1 MARTPRSDESGAWH
15 HVMNRGLA
23 KRAAFENREGVRYFK
38 SRIAHATRRRE
49 LEVHAFAIL
58 TTHFHLLVRS
68 PEGRMAEGMRRVQN
82 EYVRWFNQKN
92 RRDGPL
98 FRGRFLSRRVRSL
111 EYRRILVS
119 YIDRNPVSAGVAPA
133 PESYEYGSA
142 RYYAQQDG
150 PLWLTSSW
158 VESDCAERFGRGAF
172 TWDAYRRAYSA
183 RSADSLSVVEQR
195 LRHAPH
201 EVDPLDDLVHGTPRS
216 VLQWMRRMA
225 ALADG
230 SKPGLSC
237 VAAASVSLACRR
249 GGELSDWKIRVGRRN
264 EIDLTSVLEV
274 GLLRDLSGLPWVEI
288 ARRIDA
294 SPAAAKRRYEIHRR
308 EIAEGGDYPDRLQ
321 TKAAELLACLG

>member
-23 KRAAFENREGVRYFK
+23 KRTVFENREAIRYFK

-49 LEVHAFAIL
+49 LEVHVFAIL
-58 TTHFHLLVRS
+58 TTHFHLLIRS
-68 PEGRMAEGMRRVQN
+68 PEGRMAEGMRRIQN
-82 EYVRWFNQKN
+82 EYVRWFNRRN

-98 FRGRFLSRRVRSL
+98 FRGRFLSRRVRSI

-142 RYYAQQDG
+142 RYFAEQDG
-150 PLWLTSSW
+150 PPWLNRSW
-158 VESDCAERFGRGAF
+158 VENDCAARFGRGAF

-183 RSADSLSVVEQR
+183 RSAEGLSLVEQR

-201 EVDPLDDLVHGTPRS
+201 GVDPLDDLVQGTPRS
-216 VLQWMRRMA
+216 VLQWMRRKA

-230 SKPGLSC
+230 YKTGLSC
-237 VAAASVSLACRR
+237 VAAASVSLACKR
-249 GGELSDWKIRVGRRN
+249 GGELSDWRTRVGKRN
-264 EIDLTSVLEV
+264 EIDLWRVLEV
-274 GLLRDLSGLPWVEI
+274 GLLRDLSGLPWAEI

-294 SPAAAKRRYEIHRR
+294 STTAAKRRYEIHRR
-308 EIAEGGDYPDRLQ
+308 EIAEGEDYPSRAQ
-321 TKAAELLACLG
+321 TTAVELLACLG